1 MDAKSVTELD
11 SVIEGAC
18 RALFEA
24 VGTPLEPAGEAV
36 GTRDDVG
43 ASIGFTGPVLR
54 GALVLI
60 STRRLIQRALPAD
73 VASGDTSA
81 QVADWTGELTN
92 QLLGRIKNKLLRY
105 GVTLE
110 MSTPTVI
117 FGLEL
122 ARKDMRRNIR
132 REFAFRHG
140 DEPLSIYF
148 DAIAAPD
155 FRLSEP
161 EEPPAPGIAE
171 GDLALF

>member
-1 MDAKSVTELD
+1 MDPNSDVLLD
-11 SVIEGAC
+11 AAIEGAC

-24 VGTPLEPAGEAV
+24 VGAPLERVEQAIGS
-36 GTRDDVG
+36 TDDVG
-43 ASIGFTGPVLR
+43 ASIGFTGATLR

-60 STRRLIQRALPAD
+60 STRRLIERVLPAEVAPGD
-73 VASGDTSA
+73 VLA

-92 QLLGRIKNKLLRY
+92 QLLGRIKNKLLVY
-105 GVTLE
+105 GVTVD

-122 ARKDMRRNIR
+122 ARKDTRLSIR

-140 DEPLSIYF
+140 GEPLSIYF
-148 DAIAAPD
+148 DAVAVPG
-155 FRLSEP
+155 FRLTEP
-161 EEPPAPGIAE
+161 TEPPAAGIAE